1 MSENIFKTQES
12 LIPVPSSFSNIV
24 RNVADALGVQD
35 MCVVGG
41 AVRDCVLGKL
51 SGHDIKPKDLDIILP
66 SPLLDIARNPNVVKI
81 RQNSLGGIKYEV
93 KDFGIVDIFQYYTS
107 NPENI
112 IARFFD
118 FNCNSLFYR
127 MKTNKIIASVFF
139 YEFLESR
146 TISQQNMLFINNKV
160 VGQYGVPETV
170 MRAIKFQI
178 QFMDKYDIKT
188 KLGFEILHLIHNMTK
203 QDELDMKKYMKS
215 HVMDNKLQKMIWQKY
230 QTIKR

>member
-1 MSENIFKTQES
+1 MLKNICETQKY
-12 LIPVPSSFSNIV
+12 LIHVPSSFTDVV
-24 RNVADALGVQD
+24 RGVADALGVQD

-41 AVRDCVLGKL
+41 AVRDCVLGQL

-66 SPLLDIARNPNVVKI
+66 SPLVNIADNPNI
-81 RQNSLGGIKYEV
+81 TRMRQNSLGGIKCEV

-112 IARFFD
+112 IAQYFD

-127 MKTNKIIASVFF
+127 MKDNKITASVFF

-146 TISQQNMLFINNKV
+146 TISLQNILFINNKSI
-160 VGQYGVPETV
+160 GQYGVPETV

>member
-1 MSENIFKTQES
+1 MSENIFKPQES
-12 LIPVPSSFSNIV
+12 LIPVPSSFSKIV
-24 RNVADALGVQD
+24 RKVADALGVQD

-41 AVRDCVLGKL
+41 AVRDCVLGQL
-51 SGHDIKPKDLDIILP
+51 SGHDIKPNDLDIILP
-66 SPLLDIARNPNVVKI
+66 SPLINIADNPNIIKV
-81 RQNSLGGIKYEV
+81 RQNSLGGIKCEV
-93 KDFGIVDIFQYYTS
+93 KDFGIIDIFQYYTS

-112 IARFFD
+112 IAQFFD
-118 FNCNSLFYR
+118 FNCNTLFYR
-127 MKTNKIIASVFF
+127 MKTDKITASVFF

-160 VGQYGVPETV
+160 VGQYGVPEMV

-188 KLGFEILHLIHNMTK
+188 ELGFDVLYLIYNMTK
-203 QDELDMKKYMKS
+203 QDESDMKKYMKS
-215 HVMDNKLQKMIWQKY
+215 HVSDNKLQKMIWQKY